1 MAILPVLRFPDPRL
15 KEKSL
20 FVNESLQEIKPL
32 LNDLVETLQ
41 SYPGCVGLAAPQVG
55 HLIRAIVIDVR
66 RYRKP
71 VEGHGLVILLNPVIL
86 ESRLSDMNREG
97 CLSVSDYTGNV
108 LRYQEV
114 LVRGMDLSGKTVEI
128 RAKGFEAIVMQHEID
143 HLDGMLFLDRVSSLK
158 TDVFRRKVY
167 LH

>member
-1 MAILPVLRFPDPRL
+1 MAILPIVRFPDPKL
-15 KEKSL
+15 KQKSL
-20 FVNESLQEIKPL
+20 PVSEPFQTIQPFLQ
-32 LNDLVETLQ
+32 DLIETLE

-55 HLIRAIVIDVR
+55 HLIRAIAVDVR

-71 VEGHGLVILLNPVIL
+71 IEGHGLVTLLNPVIL
-86 ESRLSDMNREG
+86 ESHLPEMNREG

-114 LVRGMDLSGKTVEI
+114 LVRGINASGQTTEI
-128 RAKGFEAIVMQHEID
+128 RAKGFEAVVMQHEID

>member
-20 FVNESLQEIKPL
+20 SVKDSIQEVKPFL
-32 LNDLVETLQ
+32 DDLMETLQ
-41 SYPGCVGLAAPQVG
+41 SYPGCVGLAAPQIG
-55 HLIRAIVIDVR
+55 CMIRAIVVDVR

-71 VEGHGLVILLNPVIL
+71 VEGHGLQILLNPVIL
-86 ESRLSDMNREG
+86 ESRLSEVNREG

-108 LRYQEV
+108 PRYQEV
-114 LVRGMDLSGKTVEI
+114 LVEGMDLSGKTVHIE
-128 RAKGFEAIVMQHEID
+128 AKGFEAVVMQHEID
-143 HLDGMLFLDRVSSLK
+143 HLDGLLFVDRVSSLK

>member
-1 MAILPVLRFPDPRL
+1 MAILPVLRFPDARL

-20 FVNESLQEIKPL
+20 PVEGNPERFKSFLD
-32 LNDLVETLQ
+32 DLVGTLQ

-55 HLIRAIVIDVR
+55 RLIRAIAIDVS
-66 RYRKP
+66 RYRKS
-71 VEGHGLVILLNPVIL
+71 VAGHGLQVLLNPAVL
-86 ESRLSDMNREG
+86 ESQHLEMNREG

-108 LRYQEV
+108 LRYQEI
-114 LVRGMDLSGKTVEI
+114 LVEGVSPLGQAVQIE
-128 RAKGFEAIVMQHEID
+128 AQGFEAVVLQHEID
-143 HLDGMLFLDRVSSLK
+143 HLDGLLFLDRVSSLK